1 MPDAAAEL
9 TVERVLCAVECIP
22 TGRVVSYGDLAELVG
37 TSARR
42 VGAIMASAYTTLFR
56 SIMASAGPGVP
67 WWRVVNASGRL
78 PGHLVAEA
86 SRRWAD
92 EGTPA
97 VDGRCVMSRAR
108 ADLPRLAA
116 DHETRLAE
124 WGNPA
129 RELTSP
135 AGQ

>member
-9 TVERVLCAVECIP
+9 IVERVLCAVECIP
-22 TGRVVSYGDLAELVG
+22 AGRVVSYGDLAELVG

-42 VGAIMASAYTTLFR
+42 VGAV
-56 SIMASAGPGVP
+56 MASAGSGVP
-67 WWRVVNASGRL
+67 WWRVVNAAGRL
-78 PGHLVAEA
+78 PAHLVAEA
-86 SRRWAD
+86 SRRWAE

-108 ADLPRLAA
+108 ADLPRLAT

-124 WGNPA
+124 RGSPV

>member
-22 TGRVVSYGDLAELVG
+22 IGRVVSYGDLAELVG

-42 VGAIMASAYTTLFR
+42 VGGIMASAE
-56 SIMASAGPGVP
+56 PGVP

-135 AGQ
+135 AVQ

>member
-1 MPDAAAEL
+1 MPDAAGEL
-9 TVERVLCAVECIP
+9 TIERVLCAVECIP

-42 VGAIMASAYTTLFR
+42 VGAV
-56 SIMASAGPGVP
+56 MASAGSGVP
-67 WWRVVNASGRL
+67 WWRVVNAAGRL

-86 SRRWAD
+86 SRRWAE

-129 RELTSP
+129 RELTSS
-135 AGQ
+135 AVQ

>member
-9 TVERVLCAVECIP
+9 IIERVLCAVECVP
-22 TGRVVSYGDLAELVG
+22 AGRVVSYGDIAELVG

-42 VGAIMASAYTTLFR
+42 VGAV
-56 SIMASAGPGVP
+56 MASAGSGVP
-67 WWRVVNASGRL
+67 WWRVVNAAGRL
-78 PGHLVAEA
+78 PDHLTAEA
-86 SRRWAD
+86 SQRWAE

-108 ADLPRLAA
+108 ADLPRLAV
-116 DHETRLAE
+116 DHETRLARRA
-124 WGNPA
+124 GA
-129 RELTSP
+129 GSRALMSL

>member
-22 TGRVVSYGDLAELVG
+22 TG
-37 TSARR
+37 
-42 VGAIMASAYTTLFR
+42 
-56 SIMASAGPGVP
+56 
-67 WWRVVNASGRL
+67 RVVNASGRL

-116 DHETRLAE
+116 DHEARLAE

-129 RELTSP
+129 QELTSS
-135 AGQ
+135 AVQ

>member
-9 TVERVLCAVECIP
+9 TIERVLCAVECIP
-22 TGRVVSYGDLAELVG
+22 IGRVVSYGDLAELVG

-42 VGAIMASAYTTLFR
+42 VGAIMASA
-56 SIMASAGPGVP
+56 GPGVP

-78 PGHLVAEA
+78 SGHLVAEA

-92 EGTPA
+92 EGPPA
-97 VDGRCVMSRAR
+97 VDGRCMMSRAR

>member
-42 VGAIMASAYTTLFR
+42 VGAIMASA
-56 SIMASAGPGVP
+56 GPGVP

-78 PGHLVAEA
+78 PAHLVAEA
-86 SRRWAD
+86 SRRWA
-92 EGTPA
+92 EERIPA

-116 DHETRLAE
+116 DHEARLAE
-124 WGNPA
+124 WASPA

>member
-1 MPDAAAEL
+1 MPEAAVEL
-9 TVERVLCAVECIP
+9 TIERVLCAVECVP
-22 TGRVVSYGDLAELVG
+22 AGRVVSYGDIAELVG

-42 VGAIMASAYTTLFR
+42 VGAV
-56 SIMASAGPGVP
+56 MASAGPGGA
-67 WWRVVNASGRL
+67 VVAGGQRSGRL

-97 VDGRCVMSRAR
+97 VDGRCVMSQAR

-116 DHETRLAE
+116 DHEARLAE
-124 WGNPA
+124 WASPA
-129 RELTSP
+129 RELTSS

>member
-22 TGRVVSYGDLAELVG
+22 TGQVVSYGDLAELVG

-42 VGAIMASAYTTLFR
+42 VGA
-56 SIMASAGPGVP
+56 IMASAGPGVP

-129 RELTSP
+129 QELTSS
-135 AGQ
+135 AVQ

>member
-9 TVERVLCAVECIP
+9 IVERVLCAVECIP
-22 TGRVVSYGDLAELVG
+22 AGRVVSYGDLAELVG

-42 VGAIMASAYTTLFR
+42 VGAV
-56 SIMASAGPGVP
+56 MASAGPGVP
-67 WWRVVNASGRL
+67 WWRVVNAAGRL
-78 PGHLVAEA
+78 PAHLGAEA
-86 SRRWAD
+86 SRRWAE

-108 ADLPRLAA
+108 ADLPRLAT

-124 WGNPA
+124 RGSPA
-129 RELTSP
+129 RELTSS

>member
-9 TVERVLCAVECIP
+9 TVERVLCAVECVP
-22 TGRVVSYGDLAELVG
+22 AGRVVSYGDIAELVG

-42 VGAIMASAYTTLFR
+42 VGAIMASAE
-56 SIMASAGPGVP
+56 PGVP

-97 VDGRCVMSRAR
+97 VDGRCVMSQAR

-116 DHETRLAE
+116 DHEARLAE
-124 WGNPA
+124 WASPA
-129 RELTSP
+129 RDLTSS
-135 AGQ
+135 AVQ

>member
-1 MPDAAAEL
+1 MPEAAVEL
-9 TVERVLCAVECIP
+9 TIERVLCAVECVP
-22 TGRVVSYGDLAELVG
+22 AGRVVSYGDIAELVG

-42 VGAIMASAYTTLFR
+42 VGAV
-56 SIMASAGPGVP
+56 MASAGPGVP
-67 WWRVVNASGRL
+67 WWRVVNAAGRL

-86 SRRWAD
+86 SRRWAE

-116 DHETRLAE
+116 DHEARLAE
-124 WGNPA
+124 WASPA
-129 RELTSP
+129 RDLISS
-135 AGQ
+135 AVQ

>member
-9 TVERVLCAVECIP
+9 IVERVLCAVECIP

-42 VGAIMASAYTTLFR
+42 VGAIMASAG
-56 SIMASAGPGVP
+56 SGVP

-78 PGHLVAEA
+78 SGHLVAEA

-108 ADLPRLAA
+108 VDLPRLAT

-124 WGNPA
+124 WGSPA

>member
-9 TVERVLCAVECIP
+9 TIERVLCAVECIP
-22 TGRVVSYGDLAELVG
+22 IGRVVSYGDLAELVG

-42 VGAIMASAYTTLFR
+42 VGAIMASAE
-56 SIMASAGPGVP
+56 PGVP

-86 SRRWAD
+86 SRRWAE

-116 DHETRLAE
+116 DHEARLAE
-124 WGNPA
+124 WA
-129 RELTSP
+129 SP
-135 AGQ
+135 AQDLPSSAVQ

>member
-1 MPDAAAEL
+1 MPDAAGEL
-9 TVERVLCAVECIP
+9 TIERVLCAVECIP
-22 TGRVVSYGDLAELVG
+22 TGRVVSYGDIAELVG

-42 VGAIMASAYTTLFR
+42 VGAIMASA
-56 SIMASAGPGVP
+56 GPGVP
-67 WWRVVNASGRL
+67 WWRVVNAAGRL

-129 RELTSP
+129 RELTSS
-135 AGQ
+135 AVQ

>member
-42 VGAIMASAYTTLFR
+42 VGAIMASA
-56 SIMASAGPGVP
+56 GPGVP

-86 SRRWAD
+86 SRRWAE

-116 DHETRLAE
+116 DHEARLAE
-124 WGNPA
+124 WGTGSRDLNS
-129 RELTSP
+129 L

>member
-42 VGAIMASAYTTLFR
+42 VGAIMASA
-56 SIMASAGPGVP
+56 GPGVP
-67 WWRVVNASGRL
+67 WWRVVNAAGRL

-86 SRRWAD
+86 SRRWAE

-108 ADLPRLAA
+108 ADLPQLAA
-116 DHETRLAE
+116 VYVTMRI
-124 WGNPA
+124 P
-129 RELTSP
+129 
-135 AGQ
+135 

>member
-9 TVERVLCAVECIP
+9 TIERVLCAVECIP
-22 TGRVVSYGDLAELVG
+22 IGRVVSYGDLSELVG

-42 VGAIMASAYTTLFR
+42 VGAIMASAE
-56 SIMASAGPGVP
+56 PGVP
-67 WWRVVNASGRL
+67 WWRVVNAAGRL

-86 SRRWAD
+86 SRHWAE

-116 DHETRLAE
+116 DHEARLAE
-124 WGNPA
+124 WASPA
-129 RELTSP
+129 RDLTSS
-135 AGQ
+135 AVQ

>member
-42 VGAIMASAYTTLFR
+42 VGAIMASA
-56 SIMASAGPGVP
+56 GPGVP

-86 SRRWAD
+86 D

-97 VDGRCVMSRAR
+97 VDGRCVMSRAW

-124 WGNPA
+124 WASPA
-129 RELTSP
+129 RELTSS

>member
-42 VGAIMASAYTTLFR
+42 VGA
-56 SIMASAGPGVP
+56 IMASAGPGVP

-129 RELTSP
+129 QELTSS
-135 AGQ
+135 AVQ

>member
-9 TVERVLCAVECIP
+9 TVERVLCAVECVP
-22 TGRVVSYGDLAELVG
+22 AGRVVSYGDIAELVG

-42 VGAIMASAYTTLFR
+42 VGAIMASA
-56 SIMASAGPGVP
+56 GPGVP
-67 WWRVVNASGRL
+67 GWRVVNAAGRL

-86 SRRWAD
+86 SRRWAE

-116 DHETRLAE
+116 DHEARLAE
-124 WGNPA
+124 WASPA
-129 RELTSP
+129 QDLTSS
-135 AGQ
+135 AVQ

>member
-9 TVERVLCAVECIP
+9 TIERVLCAVECIP
-22 TGRVVSYGDLAELVG
+22 IGRVVSYGDLAELVG

-42 VGAIMASAYTTLFR
+42 VGAIMASA
-56 SIMASAGPGVP
+56 GPGAP
-67 WWRVVNASGRL
+67 WWRVVNAAGRL

-86 SRRWAD
+86 SRHWAE

-97 VDGRCVMSRAR
+97 VDGRCVTQLAR

-116 DHETRLAE
+116 DHEARLAE
-124 WGNPA
+124 WA
-129 RELTSP
+129 SP
-135 AGQ
+135 AQDLPSSAVQ

>member
-22 TGRVVSYGDLAELVG
+22 TGQVVSYGDLAELVG

-42 VGAIMASAYTTLFR
+42 VGA
-56 SIMASAGPGVP
+56 IMASAGPGVP

-86 SRRWAD
+86 SRRWAE
-92 EGTPA
+92 EGIPA
-97 VDGRCVMSRAR
+97 VDGRCVMSQAR

-116 DHETRLAE
+116 DHEARLAE
-124 WGNPA
+124 WASPA
-129 RELTSP
+129 RDLTSS
-135 AGQ
+135 AVQ

>member
-9 TVERVLCAVECIP
+9 TVERVLCAVECVP
-22 TGRVVSYGDLAELVG
+22 AGRVVSYGDIAELVG

-42 VGAIMASAYTTLFR
+42 VGAIMASA
-56 SIMASAGPGVP
+56 GPGVP
-67 WWRVVNASGRL
+67 WWRVVNAAGRL

-86 SRRWAD
+86 SRRWAE

-116 DHETRLAE
+116 DHEARLAE
-124 WGNPA
+124 WASPA
-129 RELTSP
+129 QDLTSS
-135 AGQ
+135 AVQ

>member
-1 MPDAAAEL
+1 MREKTSSMPDAAVEL
-9 TVERVLCAVECIP
+9 TIERVLCAVECVP
-22 TGRVVSYGDLAELVG
+22 AGRVVSYGDIAELVG

-42 VGAIMASAYTTLFR
+42 VGAV
-56 SIMASAGPGVP
+56 MASAGPGVP
-67 WWRVVNASGRL
+67 WWRVVNAAGRL
-78 PGHLVAEA
+78 PDHLTAEA
-86 SRRWAD
+86 SQYWAE

-124 WGNPA
+124 WGTGSRN
-129 RELTSP
+129 LNSL

>member
-9 TVERVLCAVECIP
+9 TIERVLCAVECIP
-22 TGRVVSYGDLAELVG
+22 IGRVVSYGDLAELVG

-42 VGAIMASAYTTLFR
+42 VGAIMASA
-56 SIMASAGPGVP
+56 GPGVP
-67 WWRVVNASGRL
+67 WWRVVNAAGRL

-86 SRRWAD
+86 SRRWAE

-116 DHETRLAE
+116 DHEARLAE
-124 WGNPA
+124 WASPA
-129 RELTSP
+129 QDLTSS
-135 AGQ
+135 AVQ

>member
-22 TGRVVSYGDLAELVG
+22 TGQVWSYGDLAELVG

-42 VGAIMASAYTTLFR
+42 VGA
-56 SIMASAGPGVP
+56 IMASAGPGVP

-116 DHETRLAE
+116 DHEARLAE

-129 RELTSP
+129 QELTSS
-135 AGQ
+135 AVQ